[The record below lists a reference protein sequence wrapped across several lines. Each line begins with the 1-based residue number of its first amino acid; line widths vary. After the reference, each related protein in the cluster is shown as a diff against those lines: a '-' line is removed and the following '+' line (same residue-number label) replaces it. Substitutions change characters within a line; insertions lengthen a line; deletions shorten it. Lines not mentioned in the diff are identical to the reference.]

1 VQALWI
7 ANQQLSLKSDLDLPS
22 LPSGHALIKVDCAG
36 ICGTD
41 LGLLQGYYPFTGI
54 PGHEFVGTVERGP
67 AHWSGQRVVGE
78 VNITCGFCDACKHA
92 RSNHCENRQ
101 VLGIKN
107 HHGAFA
113 QYLTLPIDNL
123 YRVPDSLSDEVAVFT
138 EPVAAAL
145 QILQQIDINQEHKV
159 VVIGAGR
166 LGQLI
171 AQALFLTGCQ
181 LLVIGRNP
189 KKLEHLQRMGIAT
202 ACGGHQPDRIFDI
215 AVECS
220 GNPQGFALARACI
233 RPQGVLVLK
242 STYAGNIEIDM
253 SSLVVDEISL
263 LGSRCGPF
271 DKALAML
278 SSAQIKVDYL
288 PTKVFALSAG
298 IEAFDYAGQAGVLKV
313 LIKPG
318 Q

>member
-1 VQALWI
+1 MQALWI
-7 ANQQLSLKSDLDLPS
+7 ANKQLSLKSDVDLPS
-22 LPSGHALIKVDCAG
+22 PSSGHALIKVDCAG

-54 PGHEFVGTVERGP
+54 PGHEFVGTVESGP
-67 AHWSGQRVVGE
+67 ADWSGQRVVGE

-92 RSNHCENRQ
+92 RSSHCENRQ

-107 HHGAFA
+107 YHGAFA

-145 QILQQIDINQEHKV
+145 QILQQIDINQDHKV

-171 AQALFLTGCQ
+171 AQALLLTGCQ

-189 KKLEHLQRMGIAT
+189 EKLEHLQGLGIET
-202 ACGGHQPDRIFDI
+202 AGGGHQPDRVFDI

-220 GNPQGFALARACI
+220 GNSQGFALARACI